1 MTFNPRIWTPIA
13 RLLTAVNVA
22 AVYFAAQATEPVHAT
37 AHGVLAVAA
46 LLWSERLRVR
56 GLHALMESEEEELG
70 ALPGEMND
78 VRHELAEMQERLDF
92 AERMLAQRREPDRS
106 N

>member
-1 MTFNPRIWTPIA
+1 
-13 RLLTAVNVA
+13 
-22 AVYFAAQATEPVHAT
+22 
-37 AHGVLAVAA
+37 
-46 LLWSERLRVR
+46 
-56 GLHALMESEEEELG
+56 MESEEEELD